1 MSFSINTIEVGE
13 GGIIVYDVGEITF
26 TEQWK
31 IPAGDIP
38 KCLSEGED
46 DKSSFSCTLIVLS
59 VSKYKL
65 K

>member
-1 MSFSINTIEVGE
+1 MSFSINTVEVGE

-38 KCLSEGED
+38 RRLSEGED
-46 DKSSFSCTLIVLS
+46 DTSSFSYTLIVIS
-59 VSKYKL
+59 VSQ
-65 K
+65 